1 MRELLAKD
9 SFQFGGESGYIKPV
23 PLTTL
28 SDIPTI
34 KKRVCMEYVLMR
46 SSLEMGQFS
55 EGLDSLRLLQLMKSQ
70 PSLLKSLFVYQP
82 QTITAGKIQ
91 DLLIPDYKPR
101 GSNQR
106 EEEEAV
112 VMNWNEYLQDLE
124 GI

>member
-1 MRELLAKD
+1 MH
-9 SFQFGGESGYIKPV
+9 GI
-23 PLTTL
+23 
-28 SDIPTI
+28 
-34 KKRVCMEYVLMR
+34 R
-46 SSLEMGQFS
+46 SNALQPGNGQFS

-101 GSNQR
+101 ESNQR